1 MDPDCNVNLVKENC
15 PDYCNNCDI
24 FESRRIIDQNGM
36 YFDIIVPILNKMK
49 YVGYLITLFNQ
60 IEILISFRKGMYGV
74 PLHVM

>member
-49 YVGYLITLFNQ
+49 
-60 IEILISFRKGMYGV
+60 
-74 PLHVM
+74 

>member
-1 MDPDCNVNLVKENC
+1 MMWYFFHITVEECNDREEYCKMDPDCNVNLVKENC

-49 YVGYLITLFNQ
+49 
-60 IEILISFRKGMYGV
+60 
-74 PLHVM
+74 